1 MARRKLQPMLP
12 SGVGYQPERLLD
24 CGGRLLFSG
33 LRPKRPIG
41 SGLRRDRARSFGFQT
56 EQLNTYRRTLRRG
69 WGRRWT

>member
-1 MARRKLQPMLP
+1 MAK
-12 SGVGYQPERLLD
+12 SGGYREERLLA

-41 SGLRRDRARSFGFQT
+41 SGPRRDRARSFGFQT
-56 EQLNTYRRTLRRG
+56 EQLNTCRRALRRG